1 MASNKNQEQSALNKM
16 MREEIA
22 LREKEKSLQNEL
34 VNMAKAK
41 YKISNDAKKTQQ
53 DLAAALVESKS
64 TEESIQAIQE
74 AKDKL
79 LEEAVSK
86 GKEINSHYFD
96 RLDTQQKILE
106 KLQKEEELQAEI
118 EETTKSAK
126 EELMGS
132 LGTMGDMLK
141 AGTAIGAAMALFK
154 GLTEEIGAAFQNT
167 IGFASELNKELGMD
181 GGQAFIQG
189 FKNLSPEILF
199 SRFSVEELN
208 QATKDFAETMGTT
221 AGLTNNMRN
230 AMAEMTKF
238 GVGGED
244 AAKLAQS
251 FDSATGD
258 SQQLTTDIKNMAKD
272 AGVMASGVF
281 KDLGAQQRR
290 IVGLTEKEIKLLA
303 KKTIEL
309 SKQGLHLSDMQ
320 DIANNMMDIES
331 TMKAQSKARV
341 MLQGKLTQDQI
352 QGMSAMQAAALEFQN
367 TGDDS
372 ALLDAMEQTKMSAE
386 QFAKLGPRGQEIYAE
401 AIGVSADKLAEMIQ
415 IQSATVEESGP
426 LADAATTAMEIW
438 ERVPGGLK
446 EATTGL
452 IAYIAQMAILNTMQG
467 RGTGIGNLKNLNPFR
482 KKGGG
487 GGVPGMESTQDA
499 GGQAGQAAQ
508 GSGGGLKSL
517 ADGLREMGDAKV
529 LAGVGVVAL
538 AGPAF
543 VIALPSIP
551 FLLFMGKVKL
561 KALEE
566 NFGGLGRGLAQMS
579 QGALGALTMMLVGP
593 ALAVGLLAIP
603 FLAFMSIPATGP
615 IIQANFTALAA
626 GLAAFG
632 NPGTAVFV
640 LIGIGLMAALGAA
653 MIPFAFALSLLSP
666 LVEAFGNVIVG
677 VMSAVPPIIQAIADG
692 FVTMLGAI
700 TPEAIAG
707 LLLLGP
713 ALMLASVGML
723 AFSASLLVGA
733 FASWFGGG
741 LVDQIVELGKVGP
754 GVKDAGDG
762 LAAVADNMSIVTES
776 MSGMGDLVSPMFQ
789 LSSALYS
796 ISGGLV
802 AVAGAGLLAIPIFGA
817 IAGLAALAP
826 TLMGLGEF
834 FGFGGGDSESSDS
847 SGGGNAE
854 LLEEI
859 KGLRSDIKAQPIVL
873 NIDGKAV
880 QKITRVQSRQSVS
893 TRGFS

>member
-1 MASNKNQEQSALNKM
+1 MAKKDSGKAYKQNLQDANQFARNLKDEMMNLEGVSESTRKKMAEMAGELKGQVDISDKINTLIQERNAFIEEEVKNGRVVSDKALEYLDTNIEILKNQ
-16 MREEIA
+16 
-22 LREKEKSLQNEL
+22 
-34 VNMAKAK
+34 
-41 YKISNDAKKTQQ
+41 
-53 DLAAALVESKS
+53 
-64 TEESIQAIQE
+64 
-74 AKDKL
+74 
-79 LEEAVSK
+79 
-86 GKEINSHYFD
+86 KEINDINES
-96 RLDTQQKILE
+96 RKGILQE
-106 KLQKEEELQAEI
+106 ILGIDSDIEEAIVSGGMKVLFLNKAFENVSANVSRMYDGVKSNVTELGLAGGEAMKLQGNIELASMSMTGFLYGSDAVAASAKAITEEYGNVNAATTDLIKGVTEVSSLTGDASTALKLTEAFESAGVEAGDVKDKISDIAKEAGVSGQLAVKGLGDQMHRLVGASEEELELIIKGNIELQKRGMTMGEI
-118 EETTKSAK
+118 EDLSNNMLDIETSMRNEAK
-126 EELMGS
+126 ARAMFGR
-132 LGTMGDMLK
+132 D
-141 AGTAIGAAMALFK
+141 IGANEMRSLSLQLQTAK
-154 GLTEEIGAAFQNT
+154 TEEERTRIATQMSDLLMEKVGSAEEFNNM
-167 IGFASELNKELGMD
+167 SLKEQQIMAQSYGM
-181 GGQAFIQG
+181 
-189 FKNLSPEILF
+189 
-199 SRFSVEELN
+199 SVEDL
-208 QATKDFAETMGTT
+208 ATKIQTT
-221 AGLTNNMRN
+221 
-230 AMAEMTKF
+230 EKQK
-238 GVGGED
+238 E
-244 AAKLAQS
+244 
-251 FDSATGD
+251 
-258 SQQLTTDIKNMAKD
+258 
-272 AGVMASGVF
+272 
-281 KDLGAQQRR
+281 
-290 IVGLTEKEIKLLA
+290 LTEKYGEYAGLVEGAQGFLAMGASAVGNMTLEMVKLIA
-303 KKTIEL
+303 KTAV
-309 SKQGLHLSDMQ
+309 M
-320 DIANNMMDIES
+320 NMM
-331 TMKAQSKARV
+331 M
-341 MLQGKLTQDQI
+341 GK
-352 QGMSAMQAAALEFQN
+352 GAGF
-367 TGDDS
+367 
-372 ALLDAMEQTKMSAE
+372 
-386 QFAKLGPRGQEIYAE
+386 
-401 AIGVSADKLAEMIQ
+401 
-415 IQSATVEESGP
+415 
-426 LADAATTAMEIW
+426 
-438 ERVPGGLK
+438 
-446 EATTGL
+446 
-452 IAYIAQMAILNTMQG
+452 
-467 RGTGIGNLKNLNPFR
+467 GNLKDGVKSMFG
-482 KKGGG
+482 KGGG
-487 GGVPGMESTQDA
+487 GAAGGGGSVPGLSQTQDA

-517 ADGLREMGDAKV
+517 ADGLREMGDGKV

-543 VIALPSIP
+543 VVALPSIP

-566 NFGGLGRGLAQMS
+566 NFGSLGRGLAQMP

-700 TPEAIAG
+700 TPEAIGG

-723 AFSASLLVGA
+723 AFSASLMVGA

-741 LVDQIVELGKVGP
+741 LVDQIVLLGMVGP
-754 GVKDAGDG
+754 GVRDAGEG
-762 LAAVADNMSIVTES
+762 LASVADNMSIVTES
-776 MSGMGDLVSPMFQ
+776 MSGMGDLVSPMYQ
-789 LSSALYS
+789 LSGALYS

-880 QKITRVQSRQSVS
+880 QKITRVQNRQSVS

>member
-1 MASNKNQEQSALNKM
+1 MADDKN
-16 MREEIA
+16 
-22 LREKEKSLQNEL
+22 KSLKERKEL
-34 VNMAKAK
+34 LQAEYNFTQ
-41 YKISNDAKKTQQ
+41 KI
-53 DLAAALVESKS
+53 LAAANTTKALSKQATESKAQLLTQLAQEGDLKS
-64 TEESIQAIQE
+64 KISTIDEAIEEMLKEQVERGDEVNQHYITQLDSAKKLLQNKQKEKEIEEEINDFKNAQKGILQEILGIDNDIEEAIVSGGMKVLFLNKAFENVSANISRMYDGVKSNVTELGLAGGEAMKLQGNIELASMSMTGFLYGSDAVAASAKAITEEYGNVNAATTDLIKGVTEVSSLTGDASTALKLTE
-74 AKDKL
+74 AFESAGVEAGDVKDKISDIAK
-79 LEEAVSK
+79 EAGVSGQLAVK
-86 GKEINSHYFD
+86 GLGDQMH
-96 RLDTQQKILE
+96 RLVGAS
-106 KLQKEEELQAEI
+106 EEELELIIKGNIELQKRGMTMGEI
-118 EETTKSAK
+118 EDLSNNMLDIETSMRNEAK
-126 EELMGS
+126 ARAMFGR
-132 LGTMGDMLK
+132 D
-141 AGTAIGAAMALFK
+141 IGANEMRSLSLQLQTAK
-154 GLTEEIGAAFQNT
+154 TEEERTRIATQMSDLLMEKVGSAEDFNNM
-167 IGFASELNKELGMD
+167 SLKEQQIMAQSYGM
-181 GGQAFIQG
+181 
-189 FKNLSPEILF
+189 
-199 SRFSVEELN
+199 SVEDL
-208 QATKDFAETMGTT
+208 ATKIQTT
-221 AGLTNNMRN
+221 
-230 AMAEMTKF
+230 EKQK
-238 GVGGED
+238 E
-244 AAKLAQS
+244 
-251 FDSATGD
+251 
-258 SQQLTTDIKNMAKD
+258 
-272 AGVMASGVF
+272 
-281 KDLGAQQRR
+281 
-290 IVGLTEKEIKLLA
+290 LTEKYGEYAGLVEGAQGFLAMGASAVGNMTLEMVKLIA
-303 KKTIEL
+303 KTAI
-309 SKQGLHLSDMQ
+309 M
-320 DIANNMMDIES
+320 NMM
-331 TMKAQSKARV
+331 M
-341 MLQGKLTQDQI
+341 GK
-352 QGMSAMQAAALEFQN
+352 GAGF
-367 TGDDS
+367 
-372 ALLDAMEQTKMSAE
+372 
-386 QFAKLGPRGQEIYAE
+386 
-401 AIGVSADKLAEMIQ
+401 
-415 IQSATVEESGP
+415 
-426 LADAATTAMEIW
+426 
-438 ERVPGGLK
+438 
-446 EATTGL
+446 
-452 IAYIAQMAILNTMQG
+452 
-467 RGTGIGNLKNLNPFR
+467 GNLKDGVKGMFG
-482 KKGGG
+482 KGGG
-487 GGVPGMESTQDA
+487 GGGR
-499 GGQAGQAAQ
+499 AAQ

-517 ADGLREMGDAKV
+517 ADGLREMGDGKV

-543 VIALPSIP
+543 VVALPSIP

-566 NFGGLGRGLAQMS
+566 NFGGLGRGLAQMP

-593 ALAVGLLAIP
+593 ALAMGLLAIP

-653 MIPFAFALSLLSP
+653 MIPFAYALSLLSP

-776 MSGMGDLVSPMFQ
+776 MSGMGDLVSPMYQ
-789 LSSALYS
+789 LSGALYS

-847 SGGGNAE
+847 SSGGNAE